1 MNFTAKSR
9 YALKIMMALSK
20 QDETGLQT
28 RIEVSKR
35 HGIPLDFMDQILARL
50 KSSDLIQTTRGR
62 SGGLCLTKPSSS
74 ISLWEIFKAVEDNLY
89 PVQCLENEGCV
100 YENECISR
108 NIWTDIFSG
117 IEDHLRQITLQKA
130 LDSAAP
136 NIGLNRIEH
145 TQECKAPK
153 KQVVDSLPL

>member
-20 QDETGLQT
+20 QDEIGLQT

-50 KSSDLIQTTRGR
+50 KSAELIQTTRGR
-62 SGGLCLTKPSSS
+62 SGGLCLSKPSSS
-74 ISLWEIFKAVEDNLY
+74 ISLWDIFKAVEDNLY
-89 PVQCLENEGCV
+89 PVQCLENEGCGFG
-100 YENECISR
+100 NECISK
-108 NIWTDIFSG
+108 NIWIDIFSG
-117 IEDHLRQITLQKA
+117 IENHLREITLQKA

-136 NIGLNRIEH
+136 HIGLNPMEH

-153 KQVVDSLPL
+153 KHSADSLPI